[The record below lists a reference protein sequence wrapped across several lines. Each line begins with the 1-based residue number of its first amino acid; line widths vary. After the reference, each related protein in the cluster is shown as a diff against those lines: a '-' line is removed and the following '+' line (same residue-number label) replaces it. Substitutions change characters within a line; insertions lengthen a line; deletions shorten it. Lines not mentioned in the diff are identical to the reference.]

1 MAWKPARLQA
11 SHRSIELWPLGCFVF
26 LKLSLIRSLS
36 TTFGLPLWNQGSE
49 SKIFLKRYAIA
60 GLTNERPG
68 GRKLGVV
75 WMGMAQTELEES
87 IDVHSTHPTL
97 INY

>member
-1 MAWKPARLQA
+1 MAWKPAGLQA

-26 LKLSLIRSLS
+26 LKLSFIRSFS
-36 TTFGLPLWNQGSE
+36 ATFRLPLWDQGSE
-49 SKIFLKRYAIA
+49 SKIFLKRHAIA
-60 GLTNERPG
+60 RLTNKRPG

-87 IDVHSTHPTL
+87 IDMHSTHPTL
-97 INY
+97 FYH